1 MTLSIAIPSY
11 RRGAV
16 LLETLERIQAL
27 EAAPAEVL
35 VIDQTERHPEEVA
48 RRLGALARDGAIR
61 WIHLERPSIPRAMNC
76 GLLESRQPFVLFLDD
91 DVVPA
96 PDLLERHLE
105 ALERQPGVLVAGQV
119 LRPGEEPEPLEGA
132 RFRFR
137 SSIRQG
143 LEEFMGGNFSLPRR
157 AALALGGF
165 DENFRGAAYRFEAEF
180 SRRWLEAGY
189 PIWFEPAASVVHLQ
203 VPSGGVRSFGDHRRT
218 LRPSHA
224 VGEYYYWLTTPQRKI
239 PWGAVLGRPFRAV
252 RTRSHLRRPW
262 WIPGTLLAELL
273 GFLWAA
279 ALALRGPRRLSGEE
293 ARRCR

>member
-11 RRGAV
+11 RRGAM

-48 RRLGALARDGAIR
+48 RRLGALAREGAIR
-61 WIHLERPSIPRAMNC
+61 WVRLERPSIPGAMNRA
-76 GLLESRQPFVLFLDD
+76 LLEARGRGVLFLDD
-91 DVVPA
+91 DVQPA
-96 PDLLERHLE
+96 PDLVPRHLE
-105 ALERQPGVLVAGQV
+105 ALEKGDEPLIAGQV
-119 LRPGEEPEPLEGA
+119 LLPGVSPEPLEGA

-137 SSIRQG
+137 SSIGQWV
-143 LEEFMGGNFSLPRR
+143 EEFVGCNFSLPRE

-180 SRRWLEAGY
+180 SRRWLEAGHR
-189 PIWFEPAASVVHLQ
+189 IWFEPAASVVHLQ

-239 PWGAVLGRPFRAV
+239 PWGAVLGRPFRTV